1 MKRFLGL
8 GLVLCLV
15 VLWAG
20 CGDTFRPII
29 IPNPPAFPDPRS
41 AHTIISVNN
50 NNGSVNQGSVME
62 IDVSGDTVVDAA
74 PTGVAPVHA
83 VQQTALQVLTVNQSD
98 SSLTKL
104 SFAGGILTPTTI
116 SMPSASAPNFVAVA
130 PNDTNAYV
138 SLPNYFDP
146 NQKKIVP
153 SVAVV
158 NTTSNIVT
166 ATINVGTNPFAL
178 AVTPDRNRLYVA
190 NQGDSTISGFN
201 TIDRSLRNTIGLA
214 SPPIWVLS
222 RSDNQ
227 RVYVLEQNG
236 TVDTLDTSSN
246 AGPDTVVNTVATV
259 SGATNMIYDGFLNR
273 LYVPGAD
280 SSSHPILVVLDISQ
294 SAAQVLNTVQLSQ
307 NGSIATGVAVA
318 ALPDTSR
325 VYAAWNGASQTTNIA
340 TISSVTGD
348 GTTATYTFDPNSVTG
363 PPVQLGM
370 SLAISGGGDGFDGS
384 FIVLN
389 VSGSTFA
396 VANPT
401 SGSSTAARTGSGT
414 NFLPQVTVINTSGN
428 TVKTTIPMPAVPAAG
443 AFDSPVCS
451 TTRFRFT
458 MAAAGDSSRVYL
470 ASCDG
475 GNVNFIRTFN
485 DTFLLSLPAPP
496 SAMAPVPP
504 SNVPPPQNPVFL
516 LAGP

>member
-1 MKRFLGL
+1 MKRSLWLGMI
-8 GLVLCLV
+8 LCLV
-15 VLWAG
+15 AFWAG

-41 AHTIISVNN
+41 AHTIISLNN
-50 NNGSVNQGSVME
+50 NNGNANQGSVAE
-62 IDVSGDTVVDAA
+62 IDVSGDTIVDAA

-83 VQQTALQVLTVNQSD
+83 VQQTAVQVLAVNQVD

-104 SFAGGILTPTTI
+104 SFAGGILSPTTI
-116 SMPSASAPNFVAVA
+116 SLPAASAPNFVAVA
-130 PNDTNAYV
+130 PNDATAYV
-138 SLPNYFDP
+138 SLP
-146 NQKKIVP
+146 QCTP
-153 SVAVV
+153 SPCVAVV
-158 NTTSNIVT
+158 NTTSNFVT
-166 ATINVGTNPFAL
+166 ATITVGANPDAL

-190 NQGDSTISGFN
+190 NEGDSTISGFN
-201 TIDRSLRNTIGLA
+201 TIDRSLRNTIALGSA
-214 SPPIWVLS
+214 PIWVLS
-222 RSDNQ
+222 RSDSQ
-227 RVYVLEQNG
+227 RVYVLGQDG
-236 TVDTLDTSSN
+236 TVTTLDTSSN
-246 AGPDTVVNTVATV
+246 AGPDTVVSTVATA

-280 SSSHPILVVLDISQ
+280 GNSHPILVVLDVSQ

-307 NGSIATGVAVA
+307 SGSTATGVAVA

-325 VYAAWNGASQTTNIA
+325 VYAAWNGVAQTTTIG

-348 GTTATYTFDPNSVTG
+348 GTTATYTFDPNSVSG

-370 SLAISGGGDGFDGS
+370 SLSISGVGDGFDGT

-396 VANPT
+396 VSNPT
-401 SGSSTAARTGSGT
+401 SGSSTAVRTGSGT

-428 TVKTTIPMPAVPAAG
+428 TVKTTIAMPAVPAAG
-443 AFDSPVCS
+443 AFEAPVCS

-470 ASCDG
+470 GSCDG

>member
-1 MKRFLGL
+1 MRRFIGL

-15 VLWAG
+15 ALWAG

-50 NNGSVNQGSVME
+50 NNGNANQGSVSE

-83 VQQTALQVLTVNQSD
+83 VQQTAVQVLVVNQAD
-98 SSLTKL
+98 SSLTKV

-116 SMPSASAPNFVAVA
+116 SMPPGSAPNFVAVA
-130 PNDTNAYV
+130 PNDNTAYV
-138 SLPNYFDP
+138 SLP
-146 NQKKIVP
+146 QCTP
-153 SVAVV
+153 SPCVAVV
-158 NTTSNIVT
+158 NTTSNSVT
-166 ATINVGTNPFAL
+166 ATIPVGTNPVAL
-178 AVTPDRNRLYVA
+178 AVTPDKSKLYVA
-190 NQGDSTISGFN
+190 NKDDNTISSFN
-201 TIDRSLRNTIGLA
+201 TLDRSSRPFDLNGFSLHSPLWILA
-214 SPPIWVLS
+214 

-227 RVYVLEQNG
+227 RVYVLNG
-236 TVDTLDTSSN
+236 DGTLATIDPTVQSGTQDQVIALTPSLGT
-246 AGPDTVVNTVATV
+246 GV
-259 SGATNMIYDGFLNR
+259 SYMIYDGFLNR

-280 SSSHPILVVLDISQ
+280 ASSHPILVVLDVSQ
-294 SAAQVLNTVQLSQ
+294 STPQVLNTVQLSQ
-307 NGSIATGVAVA
+307 NGSTATAVAVA

-325 VYAAWNGASQTTNIA
+325 VYAAWNGAAQTTTIG

-348 GTTATYTFDPNSVTG
+348 GTTATYTFDPNTVTG

-370 SLAISGGGDGFDGS
+370 SLTISGGGDGFDGT

-396 VANPT
+396 VANPS
-401 SGSSTAARTGSGT
+401 SGSSTAGRTGSGT

-428 TVKTTIPMPAVPAAG
+428 TLKSTIAMPAVPAAG
-443 AFDSPVCS
+443 ALEAPVCS

-470 ASCDG
+470 GSCDG

-485 DTFLLSLPAPP
+485 DTFLLSLPGPR